1 VKRSSISFSG
11 IQVTKRG
18 KLLFFF
24 YTKIEQKLK
33 NVFFSKSTIF
43 AAFSS
48 KNFVFCVWF
57 SLKFPLIFSLR
68 FICLRKQRWGIY
80 MTHSPKR
87 EKWCFRRI
95 SWVFIGP
102 KIFFGP
108 QFQYLS
114 LETAFFVAETDFH
127 FIFLTKKHCFH
138 RISWVFLVPPKN
150 IFWTAVSV
158 FVPWK
163 TAFFRTQNQL
173 SFYFFWNK
181 KFICRKKCCFRRISW
196 VFIVFQIFFW

>member
-1 VKRSSISFSG
+1 
-11 IQVTKRG
+11 
-18 KLLFFF
+18 
-24 YTKIEQKLK
+24 
-33 NVFFSKSTIF
+33 
-43 AAFSS
+43 
-48 KNFVFCVWF
+48 
-57 SLKFPLIFSLR
+57 
-68 FICLRKQRWGIY
+68 

-196 VFIVFQIFFW
+196 VFIVFQIVFLVIFLNMWKKKCDFRRKYEKSLCVSFQKSAIFAGIWGQIKN